1 MTILLKAF
9 VSFAVLGRRF
19 WAPLLLLPLIS
30 SGASATIQFSG
41 WYYTSITGPFAGE
54 SALVAAGILYDTLW
68 TSPAQGDPLASA
80 AGMHESIRP
89 VAGRFV
95 PLALMGVR
103 CFWPHNMIGHGGLVV
118 NQA

>member
-1 MTILLKAF
+1 MLFDAHSLPRA
-9 VSFAVLGRRF
+9 GRR
-19 WAPLLLLPLIS
+19 
-30 SGASATIQFSG
+30 
-41 WYYTSITGPFAGE
+41 
-54 SALVAAGILYDTLW
+54 
-68 TSPAQGDPLASA
+68 SPTRHLRQSMDVSRARRSVASA

-118 NQA
+118 DQA

>member
-1 MTILLKAF
+1 VMDGVTTIVKFAHLRLCHSRMMFVRVYPRETQEMVFDAHERAF
-9 VSFAVLGRRF
+9 AFFKGACGR
-19 WAPLLLLPLIS
+19 
-30 SGASATIQFSG
+30 G
-41 WYYTSITGPFAGE
+41 
-54 SALVAAGILYDTLW
+54 VYDNLW
-68 TSPAQGDPLASA
+68 TSPAQGDPLGSA

-89 VAGRFV
+89 VAGQFV